1 VKPHSLESRRRLL
14 DREERRFRNA
24 KLIAFGNG
32 WIVAMGGVLFAFI
45 GAAREGSLPAERLLG
60 ILTGVGMAAVG
71 LWSVRRSYTMRL
83 PQWVHLLRCGTEAE
97 IDLPHKD
104 RDLHDS
110 WVDQ

>member
-1 VKPHSLESRRRLL
+1 ML

-24 KLIAFGNG
+24 KLVAFWNG
-32 WIVAMGGVLFAFI
+32 WIVAMGGVLCVFI

-60 ILTGVGMAAVG
+60 ILTGVGMAAAG
-71 LWSVRRSYTMRL
+71 LWSVRRSYTMRF
-83 PQWVHLLRCGTEAE
+83 PRWVQVLRHGKEAE